1 MQGCKVVASITALF
15 LAALACG
22 CQTSGTHG
30 SAGGPSPSFGWVP
43 PQSEPPIEDSDA
55 PAQAAANSRPGG
67 DDVDPDATV
76 SKGNRLAGLLSGRD
90 KEPPQRRTLP
100 VSSDRPGTVDDDEFE
115 RE

>member
-1 MQGCKVVASITALF
+1 MQGCKTLATIAALF

-22 CQTSGTHG
+22 CQTSGARG

-43 PQSEPPIEDSDA
+43 PQSEPPIEDSA
-55 PAQAAANSRPGG
+55 PAAHAAAGSRPGG
-67 DDVDPDATV
+67 DDVDSDTTA
-76 SKGNRLAGLLSGRD
+76 SKSNRLAGLLSGRD

-100 VSSDRPGTVDDDEFE
+100 VSSDRPGMVDDDEFE